1 MSRSKFDKIFIC
13 DIMIVVTEVMLMARR
28 YPYPTYEENEDDIL
42 SLLMLRDIFP
52 TLPKKEKV
60 VLGLRLQGFTQGA
73 ISRLLNISRTSIG
86 SLEKKAVQTISS
98 NITQE

>member
-1 MSRSKFDKIFIC
+1 MSRSKFDRIYMYG
-13 DIMIVVTEVMLMARR
+13 IMIVVNEVMLMARR

-42 SLLMLRDIFP
+42 SLLILQDVFP
-52 TLPKKEKV
+52 TLPEKEKV

-98 NITQE
+98 SITQE

>member
-1 MSRSKFDKIFIC
+1 
-13 DIMIVVTEVMLMARR
+13 MIVVSEVMLMARR

-42 SLLMLRDIFP
+42 SLLILRDTFP
-52 TLPKKEKV
+52 ILSKKEKV
-60 VLGLRLQGFTQGA
+60 VLGLRLQGFTQGS